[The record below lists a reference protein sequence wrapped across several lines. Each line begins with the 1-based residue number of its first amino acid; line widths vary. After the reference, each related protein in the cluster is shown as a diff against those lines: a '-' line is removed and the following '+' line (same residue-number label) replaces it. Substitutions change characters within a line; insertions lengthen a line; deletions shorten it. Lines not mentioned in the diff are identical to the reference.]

1 MLIGIQV
8 DADIWI
14 HHWLAV
20 RRQRVYINQTYSIL
34 ALVIVGVQQDS
45 VLGQLLFLIYILTT

>member
-14 HHWLAV
+14 HHWLAG

-34 ALVIVGVQQDS
+34 ALVIVGVQQGS